1 MKHILNDISRSELEK
16 AIDEWILNQRDRDV
30 LKRRLIDGVIFESLA
45 CEFGLSVRHT
55 KTIVYKGEEK
65 LFTKIAHK

>member
-1 MKHILNDISRSELEK
+1 MKHDLDISRSELER

-45 CEFGLSVRHT
+45 
-55 KTIVYKGEEK
+55 
-65 LFTKIAHK
+65 